1 MTPILDFT
9 QTTTYE
15 LTPPSSRLP
24 PALWTVFTALNKV
37 HGIWRWYRKAELYS
51 NPNYLSQ
58 LMTGHLVNFV
68 VGDMLM
74 LRIAAQCLLIST
86 RILQCV
92 QQQKNLYSSCQKW
105 LETVKGDYPQ
115 PYKRRWVA
123 YQNTPWI
130 SPSSAG
136 WLEANGL
143 YLFERLKKITECTAA
158 VFFHCFKLSMNIM
171 DVIDVFNMNPATR
184 NEGINEFFING
195 ASCLDTLAKNKKE
208 LLHGIDENRVI
219 IEKILY
225 KSPISY
231 NQLVASVTKTLEK
244 TEILAN
250 KAKQIT
256 EFGNGIALEAGKRAL
271 IGGRVVIGI

>member
-15 LTPPSSRLP
+15 LTPSSNRLP
-24 PALWTVFTALNKV
+24 PFLWTAFTALNKV

-51 NPNYLSQ
+51 NPNNLTQ
-58 LMTGHLVNFV
+58 LLTGHLVNFV

-74 LRIAAQCLLIST
+74 VRIAAQCLLIST

-92 QQQKNLYSSCQKW
+92 QQQEILHNACQKW

-115 PYKRRWVA
+115 PYKRHWVSH
-123 YQNTPWI
+123 QTSFWI

-136 WLEANGL
+136 WLEANGS
-143 YLFERLKKITECTAA
+143 YIYERLKKIAECTAV
-158 VFFHCFKLSMNIM
+158 VFFHSFKLSMNMM
-171 DVIDVFNMNPATR
+171 DVIDVFNMSPSTR

-195 ASCLDTLAKNKKE
+195 MKCLDTLVKNKKE
-208 LLHGIDENRVI
+208 LLHGLDENRVI

-225 KSPISY
+225 RSPISY
-231 NQLVASVTKTLEK
+231 DQLHTSVRKTLEK
-244 TEILAN
+244 TEIVAT

-256 EFGNGIALEAGKRAL
+256 NIGNGAVIEVGKRVL
-271 IGGRVVIGI
+271 TGGRVVFGI